1 MNRRQP
7 RNKESFMRNLL
18 YAATALGGFILP
30 LAANATLVSTVSST
44 GGALTAGCNTT
55 TATGS
60 LNATCTGGGFTDIS
74 LTASGP
80 PLLPAPDLS
89 ATTLTVTTG
98 PLVATTT
105 LTVDIASSGFSFPGG
120 PVSALLTVNN
130 LVGAGTGPFVLS
142 AVTPV
147 GTETFTF
154 TGSGSD
160 TVGPVNLG
168 AFTNDSANFVLTFG
182 ASALPQSVDATIEIQ
197 GVPAPEPMSLALM
210 GVGLLGLGMVRA
222 TRRS

>member
-1 MNRRQP
+1 
-7 RNKESFMRNLL
+7 MRDLL

-98 PLVATTT
+98 PLLATTT

-142 AVTPV
+142 AITPV

-168 AFTNDSANFVLTFG
+168 AFTNDSASFVLTFG
-182 ASALPQSVDATIEIQ
+182 ASALPQSVDATIEIV
-197 GVPAPEPMSLALM
+197 GVSAVPEPGSLAVL
-210 GVGLLGLGMVRA
+210 GVGLLGLAGF
-222 TRRS
+222 TQLRRRH